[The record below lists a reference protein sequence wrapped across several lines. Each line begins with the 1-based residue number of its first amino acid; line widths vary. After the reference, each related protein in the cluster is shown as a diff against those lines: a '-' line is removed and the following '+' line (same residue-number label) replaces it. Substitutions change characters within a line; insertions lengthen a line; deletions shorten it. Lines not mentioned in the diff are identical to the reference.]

1 MLTELKDAD
10 TKLLIKIAL
19 DQRIF
24 RDDWEFETIFGIAR
38 EELVEL
44 EAQLLSGHAC
54 EKTMIGFVKETIR
67 GNLIGYPH
75 RSAAYIR
82 TRYGV
87 RL

>member
-10 TKLLIKIAL
+10 TKLLIKMAL

-24 RDDWEFETIFGIAR
+24 LDDWEFETIFGIAR
-38 EELVEL
+38 DELVEL
-44 EAQLLSGHAC
+44 QAQLLSGRPC
-54 EKTMIGFVKETIR
+54 DKGVIDFLEGTIR
-67 GNLIGYPH
+67 GNLIAYPH

-82 TRYGV
+82 ARYGV